1 MNKTYE
7 GGIGS
12 YTLSLL
18 CVAYLR
24 NLEQVPELIEE
35 TLEGFSTFLKEFL
48 DHRWVIDPEG

>member
-48 DHRWVIDPEG
+48 DYRWVIDPEG